1 MVDVWERKGFKFV
14 GPQICNRQTDD
25 GNICCVGKAQ
35 KVIKLRLH
43 HKFLN
48 KCPQKQKLIKS
59 TLRLEKRHKITTH
72 LGGQYILQTN
82 LWPRSLLACMGQT
95 RCIGMGGAIWMIKN
109 HATTTIARKHSHV
122 K

>member
-82 LWPRSLLACMGQT
+82 LWPRSLLACMGSNKVYRDGRGHLDDQES
-95 RCIGMGGAIWMIKN
+95 CHN
-109 HATTTIARKHSHV
+109 HNCTQA
-122 K
+122 